1 MTSIDYWIFVWIITR
16 DFPNLRHLLSRSQN
30 SFEPSIILV
39 TIFPR

>member
-1 MTSIDYWIFVWIITR
+1 
-16 DFPNLRHLLSRSQN
+16 LRHLLSRSQN